1 MPPEAAGG
9 KGNYIH
15 IQISIAPS
23 VTATDMSAIMVGM
36 KRSRMMHEELGG
48 TEVGGS
54 TECQTTKARK
64 LRKTARVSFN
74 PYVVCR
80 NVVIADDTE
89 SDIVSEIGEQVPAER
104 DVSMFEDLVC
114 AVKDHDGTVLE
125 TTVAGQIVQAYIKD
139 ASLQTCQKMID
150 FLESQ
155 GLLDL
160 ILKVKAL
167 ILHLIIR
174 IAERGSAGMYKPCY
188 SFRKSSIPMFFTISK
203 ALHAA
208 ASRLQEQAQKPNA
221 TSFVKSFELTPIVNS
236 VHTEFSV
243 KAC

>member
-1 MPPEAAGG
+1 
-9 KGNYIH
+9 
-15 IQISIAPS
+15 
-23 VTATDMSAIMVGM
+23 MSAMVGM
-36 KRSRMMHEELGG
+36 KRNRAMYEELGG
-48 TEVGGS
+48 SQIEGS
-54 TECQTTKARK
+54 TACHATKMQK

-89 SDIVSEIGEQVPAER
+89 SDIVSDNGEQVAAQR
-104 DVSMFEDLVC
+104 DISMFEDLVC

-139 ASLQTCQKMID
+139 ASLKTCQKMID
-150 FLESQ
+150 FLESK

-188 SFRKSSIPMFFTISK
+188 SFHRSSIPMFFTISK

-208 ASRLQEQAQKPNA
+208 ASRLQEQAQNPNT

-236 VHTEFSV
+236 VNTEFSV

>member
-1 MPPEAAGG
+1 MLHPRGTNRKFTTVMA
-9 KGNYIH
+9 
-15 IQISIAPS
+15 
-23 VTATDMSAIMVGM
+23 GM
-36 KRSRMMHEELGG
+36 KRSWDAYTAEHAENTHVQGL
-48 TEVGGS
+48 
-54 TECQTTKARK
+54 TKRAHAP
-64 LRKTARVSFN
+64 RKTARVSFS
-74 PYVVCR
+74 PHVICR
-80 NVVIADDTE
+80 NIF
-89 SDIVSEIGEQVPAER
+89 VSEDSQAGTVPEGSDQTPAER
-104 DVSMFEDLVC
+104 DLCFFEDSLF
-114 AVKDHDGTVLE
+114 AMKDHDGTVLE

-139 ASLQTCQKMID
+139 PSTKTCQKMID

-188 SFRKSSIPMFFTISK
+188 SFHRSSMPMFFTISK

-208 ASRLQEQAQKPNA
+208 GSRLQAQTQDISMAP
-221 TSFVKSFELTPIVNS
+221 SFVKSYELTPIVNNVNS
-236 VHTEFSV
+236 EFSV